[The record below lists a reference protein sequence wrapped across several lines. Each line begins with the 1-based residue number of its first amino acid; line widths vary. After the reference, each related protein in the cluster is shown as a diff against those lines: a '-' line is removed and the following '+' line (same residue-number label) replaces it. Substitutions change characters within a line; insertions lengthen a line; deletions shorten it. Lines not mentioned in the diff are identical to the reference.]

1 MQSVRGQVCEGP
13 WAQLKP
19 PPLTHP
25 AGLAAERGIG
35 APAGHHVTPGAAYL
49 KERLELV
56 LSAFSSLISPHV
68 LSLGHGQPASQ
79 MLELN
84 QAGPCI
90 GAHPHPQRV
99 PLGSLAPGIVWGT

>member
-1 MQSVRGQVCEGP
+1 MRG
-13 WAQLKP
+13 
-19 PPLTHP
+19 PLGSAETP
-25 AGLAAERGIG
+25 APHASCRAGSREGIG
-35 APAGHHVTPGAAYL
+35 ASAGHHVTPGAAYL

-79 MLELN
+79 TLELN